1 MFNLVYN
8 CSLHIHNCSPL
19 IHFGSGNR
27 RGKDCQANIGCNVV
41 RLCTLMSYDYRCSC
55 RTFIAP
61 HVVRH
66 GNLIK
71 QSSDTAVFCCSNI
84 QRLRQLSFN
93 SNRSSARTREIVRT
107 LLLLFKSNDRLGS
120 KEGGLDEK
128 ILRVLIKTN
137 NFVL

>member
-1 MFNLVYN
+1 MEKSVYKR
-8 CSLHIHNCSPL
+8 LLPIHNCSPHV
-19 IHFGSGNR
+19 HFGSENR
-27 RGKDCQANIGCNVV
+27 HEKDGQANIGSNVV

-71 QSSDTAVFCCSNI
+71 QSSDTAAFCCSNI

-93 SNRSSARTREIVRT
+93 PNRSSARTREIVRT

-128 ILRVLIKTN
+128 ILQVLIKTN
-137 NFVL
+137 NFVS